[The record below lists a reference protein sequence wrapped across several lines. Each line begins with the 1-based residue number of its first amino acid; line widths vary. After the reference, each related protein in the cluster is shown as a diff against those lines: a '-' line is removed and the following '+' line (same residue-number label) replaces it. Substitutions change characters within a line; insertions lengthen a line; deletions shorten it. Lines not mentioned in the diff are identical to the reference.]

1 MGVADA
7 AHQECR
13 AADRD
18 HMSDFRARRS
28 EYDVSNRVQVSDP
41 AAVSAAVE
49 EIYAALYPS
58 HAVKALRTAFT
69 DFTRM
74 FRGEDPHFHGCETRY
89 HDLQHSLDVTLALAR
104 HVDGFERSERPANRL
119 GARRAAVGII
129 TALYHDVGYLRSSN
143 DRRHKHGAEYTLSH
157 VSRGGHFLGDYLGHL
172 GLGSE
177 AQVASQMIHYTG
189 YERDITRIDLK
200 DEGYTRLG
208 HLLGT
213 SDLTAQMAD
222 RCYLE
227 KCRDRLY
234 DEFVMG
240 GMAERRMPD
249 GQIVVLYSSPR
260 DLLQKTP
267 GFYART
273 LSDRLE
279 GIFAGAHS
287 YAGKHFGG
295 QSLYM
300 EALRANMAHL
310 EQVIEHNDWGLLRRH
325 PPVCDVSDAA
335 HTGAHAKRPHH
346 HAQLPTRGA

>member
-1 MGVADA
+1 
-7 AHQECR
+7 
-13 AADRD
+13 
-18 HMSDFRARRS
+18 MSDFKVRRS
-28 EYDVSNRVQVSDP
+28 DYDVTNRIRVSDP
-41 AAVSAAVE
+41 VAVGAAVE
-49 EIYAALYPS
+49 EIYSGLYPRQGL
-58 HAVKALRTAFT
+58 KPLRTAFA

-74 FRGEDPHFHGCETRY
+74 YRGDDPDFHGCETAY

-104 HVDGFERSERPANRL
+104 HVDGFERSQRPSERL

-129 TALYHDVGYLRSSN
+129 TALYHDVGYLRSTN

-177 AQVASQMIHYTG
+177 AQVASRMIHYTG
-189 YERDITRIDLK
+189 YEKDISRIDLK
-200 DEGYTRLG
+200 DEAYTRLG

-249 GQIVVLYSSPR
+249 GQVVVLYSSPQ

-279 GIFAGAHS
+279 GAFAGVHH
-287 YAGKHFGG
+287 YAARHFGG

-300 EALRANMAHL
+300 ESLQRNMQHL
-310 EQVIEHNDWGLLRRH
+310 NEVIAHNDWSLLRRR
-325 PPVCDVSDAA
+325 PPLSTAA
-335 HTGAHAKRPHH
+335 HSAGKAAKHKGHH
-346 HAQLPTRGA
+346 HAQLLARSA

>member
-1 MGVADA
+1 
-7 AHQECR
+7 
-13 AADRD
+13 
-18 HMSDFRARRS
+18 MSDFRTRRS
-28 EYDVSNRVQVSDP
+28 EYDVTNRIRVSDP
-41 AAVSAAVE
+41 EAVGTAVE
-49 EIYAALYPS
+49 EIYSGLYPRQS
-58 HAVKALRTAFT
+58 LKPLRTAFA
-69 DFTRM
+69 DFARM
-74 FRGEDPHFHGCETRY
+74 YRGEDPQFHGCETGY

-104 HVDGFERSERPANRL
+104 HVDGFERSQRPSGRL

-129 TALYHDVGYLRSSN
+129 TALYHDVGYLRSTN

-189 YERDITRIDLK
+189 YEKDITRIDLR

-249 GQIVVLYSSPR
+249 GQVVVLYSSPR

-279 GIFAGAHS
+279 GTFAGAYN
-287 YAGKHFGG
+287 YAAKHFGG

-300 EALRANMAHL
+300 ESLRRNMRHL
-310 EQVIEHNDWGLLRRH
+310 EEVIAHNDWALLRRR
-325 PPVCDVSDAA
+325 PPLSTAVPVPGKKPK
-335 HTGAHAKRPHH
+335 HKHHH
-346 HAQLPTRGA
+346 HAQLLVRSA